1 MSDQSKVEVKV
12 QERVEEE
19 LSVEELE
26 DAAGGG
32 LSGANTNCSFS
43 CPTNVNC
50 ATICGASD

>member
-1 MSDQSKVEVKV
+1 MSDQSTVDVKV

-26 DAAGGG
+26 EAAGGAAAG
-32 LSGANTNCSFS
+32 NTNCSLS

-50 ATICGASD
+50 ATVCGPNQA